1 MCLASLVTSRSLRAL
16 MEHAFFHSSNI
27 KHKSSRETS
36 EQKTVHMSMSCARIS
51 NTVTTYAIQQLW
63 TEFYIEHGL
72 GRRNQFWEPESS
84 EDVLWQLQREW
95 SNLDRK
101 LIIIRLV
108 VPWDRK
114 KNVTIKVWKKQML
127 MFGIFYYLLTSIYK
141 DYNNSQTSICHQST
155 ETETQILYCYLF

>member
-1 MCLASLVTSRSLRAL
+1 
-16 MEHAFFHSSNI
+16 
-27 KHKSSRETS
+27 
-36 EQKTVHMSMSCARIS
+36 
-51 NTVTTYAIQQLW
+51 
-63 TEFYIEHGL
+63 
-72 GRRNQFWEPESS
+72 
-84 EDVLWQLQREW
+84 
-95 SNLDRK
+95 